1 MGKTERYHKLFISLR
16 YWLLGM
22 SEQNQDWRM
31 PLNALEYAK
40 NIHTGLRKDGATPEF
55 QHQLEIA
62 HYLRTLYKGLL
73 FPAQTIAAALLHDV
87 PEDYDVSYQEISTLC
102 GSMVAEDVELLTKK
116 HMGTTKNLETYFLK
130 MATSPRASII
140 KGADRINNH
149 QTMHG
154 AFTPEK
160 QASYLHETKQ
170 FILPMIKNAR
180 RLHPEQE
187 QIYENVKFILNS
199 QIELISIRLDN
210 NKAQTDKPNT
220 KNRPN

>member
-1 MGKTERYHKLFISLR
+1 MEKTERYHKLFISLR

-22 SEQNQDWRM
+22 SEQNPDWRM

-40 NIHTGLRKDGATPEF
+40 TIHTGLRKDGATPEF

-73 FPAQTIAAALLHDV
+73 FPAQTMAAALLHDV
-87 PEDYDVSYQEISTLC
+87 PEDYDISYQEIAALC
-102 GSMVAEDVELLTKK
+102 GEMVAKDVELLTKK
-116 HMGTTKNLETYFLK
+116 HMGMKKTEEAYFTE
-130 MATSPRASII
+130 MASSSRASVI

-154 AFTPEK
+154 AFTLEK
-160 QASYLHETKQ
+160 QASYLRETQQ
-170 FILPMIKNAR
+170 FILPMLKNAR

-187 QIYENVKFILNS
+187 PIYENIKFVLNA
-199 QIELISIRLDN
+199 QIELVSIRLN
-210 NKAQTDKPNT
+210 AVKTV
-220 KNRPN
+220 